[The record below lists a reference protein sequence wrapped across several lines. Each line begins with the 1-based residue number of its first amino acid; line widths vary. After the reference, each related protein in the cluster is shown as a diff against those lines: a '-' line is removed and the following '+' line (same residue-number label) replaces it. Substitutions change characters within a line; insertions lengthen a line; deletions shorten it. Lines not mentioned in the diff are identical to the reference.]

1 MSDCCLSTVPSPA
14 CLLTD
19 SNEFQSIFS
28 GDQNSVGAAELGQTE
43 PVLAA
48 DTEAGDGLA
57 VQLGVAQTRRGR
69 VTDTRLSQC

>member
-1 MSDCCLSTVPSPA
+1 MY
-14 CLLTD
+14 
-19 SNEFQSIFS
+19 S
-28 GDQNSVGAAELGQTE
+28 GEGDVVQDELEKLGQTE

-69 VTDTRLSQC
+69 VTDTRLSQS

>member
-1 MSDCCLSTVPSPA
+1 MRCYLMY
-14 CLLTD
+14 
-19 SNEFQSIFS
+19 S
-28 GDQNSVGAAELGQTE
+28 GEGDVVQDELEELGQTE

-48 DTEAGDGLA
+48 NTEAGDGLA

>member
-1 MSDCCLSTVPSPA
+1 MY
-14 CLLTD
+14 
-19 SNEFQSIFS
+19 S
-28 GDQNSVGAAELGQTE
+28 GEGDVVQDELEKLGQTE
-43 PVLAA
+43 PVLSA